1 MYPYLLPNPKHTY
14 PQSILSPQHMRA
26 INGLRKNK
34 EIVIKKIEPQKEL
47 KPDYIETLQYNI
59 QEEQKVK
66 EDTRSAEG

>member
-1 MYPYLLPNPKHTY
+1 VNKKIPIRSSSHGKSKLSHQAR
-14 PQSILSPQHMRA
+14 QSVD
-26 INGLRKNK
+26 KK